1 MTIWY
6 DLMKKY
12 DLDEGVWSDVSYQY
26 SFQMYG
32 NLNDFIK
39 SYGVVD
45 TESYLEAYIELIT
58 TC

>member
-1 MTIWY
+1 
-6 DLMKKY
+6 MKKY